1 MEEGPQILPPPTLEP
16 ISRPSSASTAASA
29 SLTQL
34 PGISSLAAVSAAT
47 ASPQSRPSNG
57 PPPTMYTGASPAATS
72 GGSGGNLVRRKYVP
86 SPQHFPSPIC
96 PKRSF
101 SQSHRNWPATTI
113 VCMQGRYVMSD
124 CRGVIIGG
132 LPMCH
137 FHRLIACY

>member
-47 ASPQSRPSNG
+47 ASPPSRPLSG

-72 GGSGGNLVRRKYVP
+72 GGSGGNLVRCKHAP
-86 SPQHFPSPIC
+86 SLQHYPSPIC
-96 PKRSF
+96 PKRTF
-101 SQSHRNWPATTI
+101 TQSPLNWLATPI
-113 VCMQGRYVMSD
+113 LCMQGRCEMSD
-124 CRGVIIGG
+124 CQGVDYQG
-132 LPMCH
+132 LSRCH
-137 FHRLIACY
+137 IHCLIAYH